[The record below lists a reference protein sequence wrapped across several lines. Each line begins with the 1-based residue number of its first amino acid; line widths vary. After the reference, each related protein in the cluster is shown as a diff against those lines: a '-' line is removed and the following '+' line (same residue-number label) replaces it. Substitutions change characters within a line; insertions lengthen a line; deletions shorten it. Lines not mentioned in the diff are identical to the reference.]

1 MPITRSKR
9 ASELIG
15 GDINGNENGTKIEK
29 FQKRGDS
36 LELRHQLK
44 EITNK
49 NKMYGSGKIEKTC
62 AEDASTKDEGKNNRE
77 TTTMITE
84 SVVSFADVRPP
95 KILKLA
101 EEQNA
106 EKEIIKRN
114 TRTLIQT
121 SVKKYSEESSLQIEN
136 KTKFPKTKSI
146 SLKSQNNVSNK
157 TEEPNSITSVN
168 NLPEQLLSVISN
180 LYLNVGQ
187 RLHLDFTPRCL
198 DDLAHCHRHHYRS
211 DSPEMPPRNQAQGL
225 RTAFEQLR
233 YVTSINLTTDMCLR
247 GEFPGAAIFKKLLEL
262 ILSINY
268 TAKQRPNIT
277 SQHCYNKCIELFLMI
292 IRTFPPCWH
301 KMRCYYID
309 FLDRGLDTSKLS
321 SNKETLPSKSSK
333 VCDILL
339 DLLEDLLKKCSQSD
353 LSYPK
358 SETIKIPP
366 AFMDMNRANS
376 SFDVNFSSECWN
388 QIQYEEHERELQT
401 NVALTLVQRLERI
414 FVALRLVLHT
424 LEYDLAMW
432 VLHHNKNTK
441 DWICSENRPLI
452 VMVCEL
458 TQFTRMTR
466 MARRIFTVFS
476 EAVAKGLC
484 KSRLQV
490 LERYISLLMV
500 ASNTMDMENTA
511 IGVKYPVLGEKTKDL
526 IKDFFEIF
534 KEHNREDIT
543 KYMENIELLRVP
555 FVRYEF
561 IDSVLFANS
570 EPLTPQKIA
579 IDMAKKRWL
588 KYKLFAELEKPN
600 EDISREQYLN
610 LLLNAL
616 RSYCDWHGLK
626 TFWYSITKSLKITP
640 LTTTGDSVHR
650 WPTHGSGVLLLK
662 KLAKDVKQLEA
673 KLIMTVRMCKP
684 KVDLPLADICIDETI
699 IRKYRQDLKFVVGLH
714 NILLK
719 QKAEYPE
726 VDFSEWM
733 NFLNDFVLEK
743 GAQETS

>member
-1 MPITRSKR
+1 MPITRSRRKI
-9 ASELIG
+9 ELIR
-15 GDINGNENGTKIEK
+15 GDIRENDTKTTNL
-29 FQKRGDS
+29 KRRS
-36 LELRHQLK
+36 AAPELGHQLK

-49 NKMYGSGKIEKTC
+49 NEMNEAAKIKKLQPEDMS
-62 AEDASTKDEGKNNRE
+62 AETTKNEGKNKRE
-77 TTTMITE
+77 TAEPMNID
-84 SVVSFADVRPP
+84 ADVSPP
-95 KILKLA
+95 KTQKLT
-101 EEQNA
+101 EEENN
-106 EKEIIKRN
+106 EKGAIK
-114 TRTLIQT
+114 
-121 SVKKYSEESSLQIEN
+121 KKNKSLAQISGNKCLEVSPKIEN
-136 KTKFPKTKSI
+136 KSKSPKIKSI
-146 SLKSQNNVSNK
+146 SLKAQNNISSK
-157 TEEPNSITSVN
+157 TEAPNPVTSAN

-180 LYLNVGQ
+180 LYLNVAQ

-211 DSPEMPPRNQAQGL
+211 DSPEMPSRNQAQGL

-268 TAKQRPNIT
+268 TSKQQPNIT
-277 SQHCYNKCIELFLMI
+277 SQQCYNKYIELFLMI
-292 IRTFPPCWH
+292 VRTFPPCWH
-301 KMRCYYID
+301 KMRSYYID

-339 DLLEDLLKKCSQSD
+339 DLLEDLLKKCPQSD
-353 LSYPK
+353 LSFPG
-358 SETIKIPP
+358 SDSINIPT
-366 AFMDMNRANS
+366 FMEANGGPNLS
-376 SFDVNFSSECWN
+376 GDISFSSECWN
-388 QIQYEEHERELQT
+388 QNQYEEHERQLQT

-414 FVALRLVLHT
+414 FVALRLILHT

-452 VMVCEL
+452 VVMCEL

-543 KYMENIELLRVP
+543 KYMENIELLHIP

-561 IDSVLFANS
+561 IDSVLFTNS

-579 IDMAKKRWL
+579 LDMAKKRWL
-588 KYKLFAELEKPN
+588 QHKIFAELEKPS
-600 EDISREQYLN
+600 EDISREQYLH

-626 TFWYSITKSLKITP
+626 TFWDIVTKSVKITP
-640 LTTTGDSVHR
+640 LTTTNDSIHR
-650 WPTHGSGVLLLK
+650 WPTRGSGVLLLK
-662 KLAKDVKQLEA
+662 KMAKDVNQLEA

-714 NILLK
+714 NVILK
-719 QKAEYPE
+719 QKQEYPE
-726 VDFSEWM
+726 VDFSEWLH
-733 NFLNDFVLEK
+733 FLNDFIPER
-743 GAQETS
+743 GAAS